1 MRLASETW
9 DSLGTDMSDLK
20 RNNLDKSLSPYLL
33 QHTSN
38 PVWWQEWS
46 AEIIQNA
53 VDEKKPLFVSVG
65 YATCHWCHVMASEAF
80 SDIATADFLNRHFIC
95 IKVDREQRPD
105 IDQFLMQYLTALSGN
120 GGWPL
125 NVFLTADLRPIYALT
140 YAPVHS
146 SGPQQSFLR
155 IAEKV
160 HEYYEKNA
168 DDIVPFIAREVQP
181 PIAAEESLVK
191 SLLSYY
197 DRDYGGFGSAQ
208 KFPPHSTL
216 LYILYFLCVD
226 NNPDVQSLCRKTL
239 DAMRLRGLN
248 DHLQGGIFRYCVD
261 RQWTIPHFEKM
272 LYDQAMALWCYSLAY
287 KVIGKNEYK
296 IMAESIVRCLDDC
309 FADNGLFI
317 SAHDADTEHV
327 EGATYVWSYTE
338 LKNILA
344 PDEFKQFCASYYITE
359 QGNFE
364 GLIHLIRKNDV
375 PLRDIEEKLL
385 LLRKKR
391 TQPARDNK
399 IICGINALVA
409 IALIQSGRNLG
420 RPELQEKAA
429 RLIRRLIDLFWN
441 GQALGHSCYNGK
453 IQNQSFLFDAAALLT
468 AISMIYEKDASWH
481 TLMKTM
487 AAYVESFR
495 DSEKWVESRAA
506 DFKPVL
512 ASWFDHPV
520 PSSVSLAE
528 MGKTRVALL
537 TGEETQS
544 KSYRSSYQ
552 ADFFNITAMMNN
564 GLFHVIR
571 SKSAL
576 DWVQLSPNT
585 LQMRG
590 ETETDCYRGTCR
602 KFDLNFPQV

>member
-1 MRLASETW
+1 
-9 DSLGTDMSDLK
+9 MSDLK

-46 AEIIQNA
+46 AEIIQHA

-65 YATCHWCHVMASEAF
+65 YATCHWCHVMAAEAF
-80 SDIATADFLNRHFIC
+80 SDIDTANFLNRHFIC

-105 IDQFLMQYLTALSGN
+105 IDQFMMQYLTALSGN

-140 YAPVHS
+140 YAPVQS
-146 SGPQQSFLR
+146 SGPQLSFLS
-155 IAEKV
+155 IAKKV
-160 HEYYEKNA
+160 YEYYEKNA
-168 DDIVPFIAREVQP
+168 DEIAPFIAQEVQP

-191 SLLSYY
+191 NILSYY
-197 DRDYGGFGSAQ
+197 DPDYGGFGPGQ

-216 LYILYFLCVD
+216 LYLLYFLCVE
-226 NNPDVQSLCRKTL
+226 NNSDVQTICRKTL
-239 DAMRLRGLN
+239 DAVRLRGLN

-287 KVIGKNEYK
+287 KVIGENEYK
-296 IMAESIVRCLDDC
+296 KMAESIVRCLDDC
-309 FADNGLFI
+309 FAENGLFI

-327 EGATYVWSYTE
+327 EGATYVWSYAE
-338 LKNILA
+338 LKDFLE
-344 PDEFKQFCASYYITE
+344 PDEFKRFCESYYIDE

-375 PLRDIEEKLL
+375 SLQDIEDKLL
-385 LLRKKR
+385 FLRNKR
-391 TQPARDNK
+391 AQPARDNK

-409 IALIQSGRNLG
+409 IAMIQEGRNLE
-420 RPELQEKAA
+420 RPELEEKAA
-429 RLIRRLIDLFWN
+429 QIIRLLIDLFWD
-441 GQALGHSCYNGK
+441 GKALGHSYYNGTT
-453 IQNQSFLFDAAALLT
+453 QNQSFLFDAAALLN
-468 AISMIYEKDASWH
+468 AICMVYENDASWN
-481 TLMKTM
+481 TLMTTM

-495 DSEKWVESRAA
+495 DGEKWVESRAA
-506 DFKPVL
+506 DFQQVF

-528 MGKTRVALL
+528 MGRTHVALL
-537 TGEETQS
+537 TGKETKF
-544 KSYRSSYQ
+544 KSYRAPYQ
-552 ADFFNITAMMNN
+552 TDFFNITAMMNN
-564 GLFHVIR
+564 GLFHVIS
-571 SKSAL
+571 SKSAVV
-576 DWVQLSPNT
+576 WSQLSPNT
-585 LQMRG
+585 LQTRG
-590 ETETDCYRGTCR
+590 ETQTDCYRGTCR
-602 KFDLNFPQV
+602 LRQEK

>member
-1 MRLASETW
+1 MF
-9 DSLGTDMSDLK
+9 DLK
-20 RNNLDKSLSPYLL
+20 RNNLDKSFSPYLL

-65 YATCHWCHVMASEAF
+65 YATCHWCHVMAAEAF
-80 SDIATADFLNRHFIC
+80 SDIYTANFLNRHFIC

-146 SGPQQSFLR
+146 SGSQHSFLD
-155 IAEKV
+155 IAKKV
-160 HEYYEKNA
+160 HDHYEKNA
-168 DDIVPFIAREVQP
+168 DDVPPFIAKEVPP

-191 SLLSYY
+191 NILSYY
-197 DRDYGGFGSAQ
+197 DPDYSGFGLGQ
-208 KFPPHSTL
+208 KFPPHATL
-216 LYILYFLCVD
+216 LYLLYFLCVE
-226 NNPDVQSLCRKTL
+226 NNPDVHNICLKTL
-239 DAMRLRGLN
+239 DAMRMKGLN

-261 RQWTIPHFEKM
+261 RKWTIPHFEKM

-296 IMAESIVRCLDDC
+296 EMAESIVRCLDDC
-309 FADNGLFI
+309 FADDGLFI

-338 LKNILA
+338 LRDFLG
-344 PDEFKQFCASYYITE
+344 PDEFRQLCESYHIE
-359 QGNFE
+359 KKGNFE
-364 GLIHLIRKNDV
+364 GLIHLIRKNNNS
-375 PLRDIEEKLL
+375 LREIEEKLL

-391 TQPARDNK
+391 AQPARDNK

-409 IALIQSGRNLG
+409 ISMIQAGRNLEK
-420 RPELQEKAA
+420 PELEEKAA
-429 RLIRRLIDLFWN
+429 NIIRRLMNIFWD
-441 GQALGHSCYNGK
+441 GKTLKHSYYNGVT
-453 IQNQSFLFDAAALLT
+453 QNQSFLFDAAALLT
-468 AISMIYEKDASWH
+468 AISMVYENDASWY
-481 TLMKTM
+481 TLMTTM
-487 AAYVESFR
+487 DAYVESFK
-495 DSEKWVESRAA
+495 DGEKWVESRAA
-506 DFKPVL
+506 DFQDVC
-512 ASWFDHPV
+512 ASWFDNPV

-537 TGEETQS
+537 IGKETRS
-544 KSYRSSYQ
+544 KSYRAPYQ
-552 ADFFNITAMMNN
+552 ADFYNIMAMMNN
-564 GLFHVIR
+564 GLFHLIS
-571 SKSAL
+571 SKSTVA
-576 DWVQLSPNT
+576 WSQLLPNT
-585 LQMRG
+585 LQKRG
-590 ETETDCYRGTCR
+590 EAETDCYRGTCR
-602 KFDLNFPQV
+602 LRKEK